1 MTVGGV
7 MSATNTIVLDDVIK
21 TDAFIADYATA
32 LGWDCSPSAPMAQI
46 RCCDLSSVLVSSYED
61 ETNIGLKVAI
71 GRIKRKHWR
80 AEIKTAG

>member
-1 MTVGGV
+1 

-32 LGWDCSPSAPMAQI
+32 STALGWDCSPSGPMAQI
-46 RCCDLSSVLVSSYED
+46 RCCDLSSVLVSSYEN

-71 GRIKRKHWR
+71 WRVKRKHWR

>member
-1 MTVGGV
+1 

-21 TDAFIADYATA
+21 TDAFIAEYATTSTA
-32 LGWDCSPSAPMAQI
+32 LGWDCSPSAPMAKI
-46 RCCDLSSVLVSSYED
+46 RCSDLSSVLVLSYED

-71 GRIKRKHWR
+71 GRVKRKHWR

>member
-1 MTVGGV
+1 MG
-7 MSATNTIVLDDVIK
+7 SAGLTLRL
-21 TDAFIADYATA
+21 TDAFIADYSTESTA
-32 LGWDCSPSAPMAQI
+32 LGWNCSLSAPMAQI

-71 GRIKRKHWR
+71 GRVKRKHWR